1 MEIYNDGKLVK
12 KLQRFFVKKDN
23 SYFLALR
30 GINICEDGMGIFLD
44 EIYMPLFTFS
54 IQGHLIFIDL
64 AKPNGNFLTVIL
76 YDKFPFIHIGS
87 GKAEFEE

>member
-1 MEIYNDGKLVK
+1 
-12 KLQRFFVKKDN
+12 
-23 SYFLALR
+23 
-30 GINICEDGMGIFLD
+30 MGIFVD